1 MQRMCNERC
10 KKCEGECAKRVQ
22 EMIKECAEK
31 TEYVTIPMRPEDMRN
46 GNCCKLGAPHHLL
59 ASLGRKIRNPPAGY
73 PPDIRRISGYP
84 ADIRI
89 SDFPALDT
97 GITIV
102 NSSYMIYF
110 NRDNNT

>member
-1 MQRMCNERC
+1 MRGIARNLQRMCNERC

-31 TEYVTIPMRPEDMRN
+31 TEYVTIPMRPEDMRH

-59 ASLGRKIRNPPAGY
+59 AS
-73 PPDIRRISGYP
+73 
-84 ADIRI
+84 
-89 SDFPALDT
+89 LDT